1 MNNEEE
7 TVGGMDL
14 SGLLGGLLTITWQ
27 QAVMVAV
34 GGLLMYLAIAK
45 KYEPTLLLPIGF
57 GCMLGNLPVSAYMI
71 GPEGLF
77 GVLERAGIETELFPL
92 LIFLGVGA
100 MMDMRPLLS
109 QPIFVLMGALGHL
122 GIFAALVVA
131 VVLGFNLAEA
141 TSIGVIGAIDGPTVI
156 YVGAKLGHLFE
167 TPGLAAAV
175 AVTAYSYM
183 SLVPV
188 IQPPLMRLF
197 TTKRERA
204 IRMEYTPRPVSRA
217 VVILFPIVVTLLASV
232 FLPQAA
238 PLIAT
243 LMLGNLMRESGVV
256 EGLSRT
262 AQEAITNTVT
272 LFLGLVI
279 GSTMQ
284 GAAFLNLGTAKVLLL
299 GLVAFAL
306 DTIGGIMFGK
316 LVCVLS
322 GRRINPLVGAAA
334 ISAFPMSGR
343 LAQQVALEEDNQNFI
358 LMHALGANTAGQV
371 ASVIA
376 AGVLMALVFPF
387 LSP

>member
-1 MNNEEE
+1 
-7 TVGGMDL
+7 VGGINL
-14 SGLLGGLLTITWQ
+14 TGLLGGLLTITWQ
-27 QAVMVAV
+27 QTVMVIV
-34 GGLLMYLAIAK
+34 GGSLMYLAIAK
-45 KYEPTLLLPIGF
+45 EYEPTLLLPIGF

-77 GVLERAGIETELFPL
+77 GVLNRAGIETELFPL

-109 QPIFVLMGALGHL
+109 QPIFILMGAMGHL

-131 VVLGFNLAEA
+131 VLLGFNLAEA

-183 SLVPV
+183 SLVPI

-197 TTKRERA
+197 ITKRERA
-204 IRMEYTPRPVSRA
+204 IRMEYTPRPVSRTA
-217 VVILFPIVVTLLASV
+217 VILFPILVTLLASI

-262 AQEAITNTVT
+262 AQEAITNTST
-272 LFLGLVI
+272 LFLGLTI

-284 GAAFLNLGTAKVLLL
+284 GAAFLNLDTAKVLLL
-299 GLVAFAL
+299 GLVAFVL

-316 LVCVLS
+316 LVCLLS

-376 AGVLMALVFPF
+376 AGVLMALIFPL

>member
-1 MNNEEE
+1 MNNI
-7 TVGGMDL
+7 DL
-14 SGLLGGLLTITWQ
+14 SALLGGLLTITWQ

-34 GGLLMYLAIAK
+34 GGALMYLAIAK
-45 KYEPTLLLPIGF
+45 EYEPTLLLPIGF
-57 GCMLGNLPVSAYMI
+57 GCVLGNLPVSAYVM
-71 GPEGLF
+71 GPQGLF
-77 GVLERAGIETELFPL
+77 GVLKQAGIDTELFPL

-109 QPIFVLMGALGHL
+109 QPVLVLMGAMGHL
-122 GIFAALVVA
+122 GIFVTLVVA
-131 VVLGFNLAEA
+131 VLLGFNLAEA
-141 TSIGVIGAIDGPTVI
+141 TAIGIIGAIDGPTVI
-156 YVGAKLGHLFE
+156 YVGARLEHLFE

-183 SLVPV
+183 SLVPI

-197 TTKRERA
+197 TTRRERMV
-204 IRMEYTPRPVSRA
+204 RMEYTPRPVSKTT
-217 VVILFPIVVTLLASV
+217 VILFPIVVTVLAAI

-243 LMLGNLMRESGVV
+243 LMLGNLMKESGVV

-262 AQEAITNTVT
+262 AQEAITNTST

-279 GSTMQ
+279 GSMMQ
-284 GAAFLNLGTAKVLLL
+284 GETFLSLGTVKIILL

-306 DTIGGIMFGK
+306 DTIGGILFGK
-316 LVCVLS
+316 LAYLLS
-322 GRRINPLVGAAA
+322 GRKINPLVGAAA

-343 LAQQVALEEDNQNFI
+343 LAQKVALEEDNQNFI
-358 LMHALGANTAGQV
+358 LMHALGANTAGQL

-376 AGVLMALVFPF
+376 AGVLMALLAPF
-387 LSP
+387 LGM

>member
-1 MNNEEE
+1 MS
-7 TVGGMDL
+7 GIDL
-14 SGLLGGLLTITWQ
+14 SGLLGGLLDITWQ
-27 QAVMVAV
+27 QAIMVLV

-45 KYEPTLLLPIGF
+45 EYEPTLLLPIGF
-57 GCMLGNLPVSAYMI
+57 GCMLGNLPVSAYMM

-77 GVLERAGIETELFPL
+77 GVLKRAGIDTELFPL

-109 QPIFVLMGALGHL
+109 QPIFVLMGAMGCL
-122 GIFAALVVA
+122 GIFVTM
-131 VVLGFNLAEA
+131 VLSTLLNFNLAEA
-141 TSIGVIGAIDGPTVI
+141 TAIGVIGAIDGPTVI
-156 YVGAKLGHLFE
+156 YVGSRLEHLFD

-183 SLVPV
+183 SLVPI

-197 TTKRERA
+197 TTKRERS
-204 IRMEYTPRPVSRA
+204 IRMEYTPRPVSKAA
-217 VVILFPIVVTLLASV
+217 VIIFPIAVTLLAGI

-243 LMLGNLMRESGVV
+243 LMLGNLLQESGVV

-262 AQEAITNTVT
+262 AKEAIANTVT
-272 LFLGLVI
+272 LFMGLVI

-284 GAAFLNLGTAKVLLL
+284 GATFLNWGTVKVLLL
-299 GLVAFAL
+299 GLVAFAF
-306 DTIGGIMFGK
+306 DTIGGIAFGK

-343 LAQQVALEEDNQNFI
+343 LVQQVAWEEDNQNFI

-371 ASVIA
+371 ASVVA
-376 AGVLMALVFPF
+376 AGVLMSLIFPF
-387 LSP
+387 ISP

>member
-1 MNNEEE
+1 M
-7 TVGGMDL
+7 TGIDL
-14 SGLLGGLLTITWQ
+14 SALLGGLLTITWQ
-27 QAVMVAV
+27 QAIMVIV
-34 GGLLMYLAIAK
+34 GGVLMYLAIAK
-45 KYEPTLLLPIGF
+45 EYEPTLLLPIGF
-57 GCMLGNLPVSAYMI
+57 GCMLGNLPVSAHMI

-77 GVLERAGIETELFPL
+77 GVLKRAGIDTELFPL
-92 LIFLGVGA
+92 LVFLGVGA

-122 GIFAALVVA
+122 GIFATLVVA
-131 VVLGFNLAEA
+131 VMMGFNLAEA
-141 TSIGVIGAIDGPTVI
+141 TSIGMIGAIDGPTVI
-156 YVGAKLGHLFE
+156 YVGSKLGHLFE

-183 SLVPV
+183 SLVPI

-197 TTKRERA
+197 TTRRERA
-204 IRMEYTPRPVSRA
+204 IRMEYTPRPVSRT
-217 VVILFPIVVTLLASV
+217 VVILFPIVVTLLASI

-262 AQEAITNTVT
+262 AQEAITNTAT

-284 GAAFLNLGTAKVLLL
+284 GAAFLSLGTAKVLLL
-299 GLVAFAL
+299 GLMAFVL

-322 GRRINPLVGAAA
+322 GQRINPLVGAAA

-376 AGVLMALVFPF
+376 AGVLMALIFPF
-387 LSP
+387 ISP

>member
-1 MNNEEE
+1 
-7 TVGGMDL
+7 VGDIDL
-14 SGLLGGLLTITWQ
+14 IGLLGGLLTITWPQ
-27 QAVMVAV
+27 VVMVIA
-34 GGLLMYLAIAK
+34 GAILIILAIAK
-45 KYEPTLLLPIGF
+45 EYEPTLLLPIGF
-57 GCMLGNLPVSAYMI
+57 GCILGNLPVSAYMI
-71 GPEGLF
+71 GPDGLF
-77 GVLERAGIETELFPL
+77 GVLKRAGIDNELFPL

-109 QPIFVLMGALGHL
+109 QPIFVLMGAMGCL
-122 GIFAALVVA
+122 GIFGTLVVA
-131 VVLGFNLAEA
+131 VLMGFNLAEA
-141 TSIGVIGAIDGPTVI
+141 TSIGAIGAIDGPTVI
-156 YVGAKLGHLFE
+156 YVAAKLGYLFE

-183 SLVPV
+183 SLVPI

-197 TTKRERA
+197 TTRQERA
-204 IRMEYTPRPVSRA
+204 IRMEYTPRPVSKTA
-217 VVILFPIVVTLLASV
+217 VIIFPIVVMLLAAV

-262 AQEAITNTVT
+262 AQGAIGNTVT
-272 LFLGLVI
+272 LFLGLTI

-284 GAAFLNLGTAKVLLL
+284 GEAFLNLGTVKVLLL

-306 DTIGGIMFGK
+306 DTIGGILFGK

-343 LAQQVALEEDNQNFI
+343 LVQQVALEEDNQNFI

-376 AGVLMALVFPF
+376 AGVLMALIFPF
-387 LSP
+387 ISP

>member
-1 MNNEEE
+1 M
-7 TVGGMDL
+7 GGIDL
-14 SGLLGGLLTITWQ
+14 SGLLGDALTITWQ
-27 QAVMVAV
+27 QAIMVVV
-34 GGLLMYLAIAK
+34 GGMLMYLAIAK

-57 GCMLGNLPVSAYMI
+57 GCMLGNLPVSAHMM

-77 GVLERAGIETELFPL
+77 GVLQRAGIETELFPL

-109 QPIFVLMGALGHL
+109 QPIFILMGALGHL

-131 VVLGFNLAEA
+131 VLLGFNLAEA

-156 YVGAKLGHLFE
+156 YVGSRLGHLFE

-183 SLVPV
+183 SLVPI

-204 IRMEYTPRPVSRA
+204 IRMEYMPRPVSKTA
-217 VVILFPIVVTLLASV
+217 VILFPIVVTLLAAI

-262 AQEAITNTVT
+262 SQEAITNTAT
-272 LFLGLVI
+272 LFLGLTI

-284 GAAFLNLGTAKVLLL
+284 GEVFLNLGTAKVLLL

-306 DTIGGIMFGK
+306 DTIGGIAFGK
-316 LVCVLS
+316 LVCLLS

-376 AGVLMALVFPF
+376 AGVLMALIFPF
-387 LSP
+387 ISP

>member
-1 MNNEEE
+1 VTGVN
-7 TVGGMDL
+7 L

-27 QAVMVAV
+27 QAVMVV
-34 GGLLMYLAIAK
+34 IGGLLMYLAIAK

-57 GCMLGNLPVSAYMI
+57 GCLLGNLPVSAYML

-77 GVLERAGIETELFPL
+77 GVLKRAGIDTELFPL

-122 GIFAALVVA
+122 GIFATLIVA
-131 VVLGFNLAEA
+131 VMLGFNLAEA

-156 YVGAKLGHLFE
+156 YVGSKLGHLFE

-183 SLVPV
+183 SLVPI

-204 IRMEYTPRPVSRA
+204 IRMAYTPRPVSKTA
-217 VVILFPIVVTLLASV
+217 VILFPIMMTLLTSI

-243 LMLGNLMRESGVV
+243 LMLGNLMQEAGVV

-262 AQEAITNTVT
+262 SKEAITNTAT

-284 GAAFLNLGTAKVLLL
+284 GEVFLNLGTVKVLFL

-306 DTIGGIMFGK
+306 DTIGGVMFGK

-343 LAQQVALEEDNQNFI
+343 LVQQVALEEDNQNFI

-376 AGVLMALVFPF
+376 AGVLMALVFPYF
-387 LSP
+387 SP

>member
-1 MNNEEE
+1 VSGIE
-7 TVGGMDL
+7 L
-14 SGLLGGLLTITWQ
+14 SELWAGLLSITWQ
-27 QAVMVAV
+27 QVVMVAV
-34 GGLLMYLAIAK
+34 SGVLMALAIAK
-45 KYEPTLLLPIGF
+45 KYEPMLLLPIGF
-57 GCMLGNLPVSAYMI
+57 GCMLGNLPVSAHMI

-77 GVLERAGIETELFPL
+77 GLLKRAGIDTELFPL
-92 LIFLGVGA
+92 LIFLGVGV

-109 QPIFVLMGALGHL
+109 QPIFVMMGALGHL
-122 GIFAALVVA
+122 GIFATLVVA
-131 VVLGFNLAEA
+131 ALMGFNLAEA

-156 YVGAKLGHLFE
+156 YVGSRLEHLFE

-183 SLVPV
+183 SLVPI

-197 TTKRERA
+197 TTRRERS
-204 IRMEYTPRPVSRA
+204 IRMAYTPRPVSQRA
-217 VVILFPIVVTLLASV
+217 VILFPIVVTLLASV

-262 AQEAITNTVT
+262 AQEGITNTAT
-272 LFLGLVI
+272 LFLGLTI

-284 GAAFLNLGTAKVLLL
+284 GAAFLNVGTVKVLLL

-306 DTIGGIMFGK
+306 DTIGGILFGK
-316 LVCVLS
+316 LVCLLS
-322 GRRINPLVGAAA
+322 RRRINPLVGAAA

-376 AGVLMALVFPF
+376 AGVLMALIFP
-387 LSP
+387 LL

>member
-1 MNNEEE
+1 MSGIEL
-7 TVGGMDL
+7 G
-14 SGLLGGLLTITWQ
+14 GLLGGLLTITWQ
-27 QAVMVAV
+27 QAVMVVV
-34 GGLLMYLAIAK
+34 GGVLMALAIVK
-45 KYEPTLLLPIGF
+45 EYEPTLLLPIGF
-57 GCMLGNLPVSAYMI
+57 GCVLGNLPVSAYMI

-77 GVLERAGIETELFPL
+77 GVLKRAGIETELFPL

-122 GIFAALVVA
+122 GIFATLIVA
-131 VVLGFNLAEA
+131 VLMGFNLAEA

-156 YVGAKLGHLFE
+156 YVGAKLEYFFE
-167 TPGLAAAV
+167 APGLAAAV

-183 SLVPV
+183 SLVPI
-188 IQPPLMRLF
+188 IQPPLMRFF

-204 IRMEYTPRPVSRA
+204 IRMAYTPRPVSRGA
-217 VVILFPIVVTLLASV
+217 VILFPIVLTLLAGV

-262 AQEAITNTVT
+262 AQGAITNTTT
-272 LFLGLVI
+272 LFLGLTI

-284 GAAFLNLGTAKVLLL
+284 GGAFLNLGTLKVLLL
-299 GLVAFAL
+299 GLVAFVL

-322 GRRINPLVGAAA
+322 GHRINPLVGAAA

-376 AGVLMALVFPF
+376 AGVLMALIFPF
-387 LSP
+387 ISP

>member
-1 MNNEEE
+1 M
-7 TVGGMDL
+7 GGIDL
-14 SGLLGGLLTITWQ
+14 SGLVGGLFSITWQ

-34 GGLLMYLAIAK
+34 GAFLMYLAIAK
-45 KYEPTLLLPIGF
+45 EYEPTLLLPIGF
-57 GCMLGNLPVSAYMI
+57 GCILGNLPVSAYVM

-77 GVLERAGIETELFPL
+77 GVLKRAGIETELFPL

-109 QPIFVLMGALGHL
+109 QPVFVLMGAMGHL
-122 GIFAALVVA
+122 GIFATMVVA
-131 VVLGFNLAEA
+131 VLLGFNLAEA
-141 TSIGVIGAIDGPTVI
+141 TAIGVIGAIDGPTVI
-156 YVGAKLGHLFE
+156 YVGSKLEHLFE

-183 SLVPV
+183 SLVPI

-204 IRMEYTPRPVSRA
+204 VRMEYTPRPVSRTA
-217 VVILFPIVVTLLASV
+217 VILFPIVVTLLAAI

-243 LMLGNLMRESGVV
+243 LMLGNLMKESGVV

-262 AQEAITNTVT
+262 AQEAITNTST
-272 LFLGLVI
+272 LFLGLTI
-279 GSTMQ
+279 GSMMQ
-284 GAAFLNLGTAKVLLL
+284 GADFLNLGTLKVLGL

-306 DTIGGIMFGK
+306 DTVGGLTFGK
-316 LVCVLS
+316 LVYLLS
-322 GRRINPLVGAAA
+322 GRKINPLVGGAA

-343 LAQQVALEEDNQNFI
+343 LAQQVALEVDNQNFI

-376 AGVLMALVFPF
+376 AGVLMAMVFP
-387 LSP
+387 LLGGP

>member
-1 MNNEEE
+1 M
-7 TVGGMDL
+7 GGIDL
-14 SGLLGGLLTITWQ
+14 SVLLGGLLTMTWQ
-27 QAVMVAV
+27 QAVMVVVGAV
-34 GGLLMYLAIAK
+34 LLGLAIVK

-57 GCMLGNLPVSAYMI
+57 GCMLGNLPVSAHMM
-71 GPEGLF
+71 GPDGLF
-77 GVLERAGIETELFPL
+77 GVLQRAGIDNELFPL

-109 QPIFVLMGALGHL
+109 QPIFVLMGAMGCL
-122 GIFAALVVA
+122 GIFGTLVIAAA
-131 VVLGFNLAEA
+131 LGFNLAEA

-156 YVGAKLGHLFE
+156 YVAAKLDYLFE

-183 SLVPV
+183 SLVPI

-197 TTKRERA
+197 TTRQERA
-204 IRMEYTPRPVSRA
+204 IRMEYTPRPVSKTA
-217 VVILFPIVVTLLASV
+217 VILFPIVVTLLAAI

-262 AQEAITNTVT
+262 AQEAIGNTVT
-272 LFLGLVI
+272 LFLGLTI

-284 GAAFLNLGTAKVLLL
+284 GEAFLNLGTVKVLAL
-299 GLVAFAL
+299 GLIAFAL
-306 DTIGGIMFGK
+306 DTIGGIAFGK

-343 LAQQVALEEDNQNFI
+343 LVQQVALEEDNQNFI

-376 AGVLMALVFPF
+376 AGVLMALIFPF
-387 LSP
+387 ISP

>member
-1 MNNEEE
+1 VDIDL
-7 TVGGMDL
+7 TV
-14 SGLLGGLLTITWQ
+14 LLGGLSTITWS

-34 GGLLMYLAIAK
+34 GGLLMVLAIAK
-45 KYEPTLLLPIGF
+45 EYEPTLLLPIGF
-57 GCMLGNLPVSAYMI
+57 GCLLGNLPVAANLL
-71 GPEGLF
+71 GPDGLF
-77 GVLERAGIETELFPL
+77 GLLRRVGIDTELFPL
-92 LIFLGVGA
+92 LIFIGVGA

-109 QPIFVLMGALGHL
+109 QPMFVLMGALGHL
-122 GIFAALVVA
+122 GIFVALVVA
-131 VVLGFNLAEA
+131 VLLGFNLAEA

-156 YVGAKLGHLFE
+156 YVGSRLGHLFD
-167 TPGLAAAV
+167 TPGLAGAV

-183 SLVPV
+183 SLVPI

-197 TTKRERA
+197 TTRRERA
-204 IRMEYTPRPVSRA
+204 IRMEYTPHPVSKRA
-217 VVILFPIVVTLLASV
+217 AILFPIMVTILAGV

-243 LMLGNLMRESGVV
+243 LMLGNLLREAGVV
-256 EGLSRT
+256 EGLART
-262 AQEAITNTVT
+262 AQETITNTAT

-279 GSTMQ
+279 GSSMQ
-284 GAAFLNLGTAKVLLL
+284 GATFLTLGTLKVLVL

-306 DTIGGIMFGK
+306 DTVGGILFGK
-316 LVCVLS
+316 LVCLLS

-376 AGVLMALVFPF
+376 AGVLMALVFPS
-387 LSP
+387 LPQ

>member
-1 MNNEEE
+1 
-7 TVGGMDL
+7 VDGIDL

-27 QAVMVAV
+27 QMVMVAV
-34 GGLLMYLAIAK
+34 GGLLIFLAIAK
-45 KYEPTLLLPIGF
+45 EYEPTLLLPIGF
-57 GCMLGNLPVSAYMI
+57 GCILGNLPVSAYVM

-77 GVLERAGIETELFPL
+77 GVLKRAGIDTELFPL

-131 VVLGFNLAEA
+131 VLLGFNLAEA
-141 TSIGVIGAIDGPTVI
+141 TAIGVIGAIDGPTVI
-156 YVGAKLGHLFE
+156 YVGSRLEHLFE

-183 SLVPV
+183 SLVPI

-197 TTKRERA
+197 TTKRERRV
-204 IRMEYTPRPVSRA
+204 RMEYTPRPVSRTA
-217 VVILFPIVVTLLASV
+217 VMLFPVLLTVLAAV

-256 EGLSRT
+256 DGLSRT
-262 AQEAITNTVT
+262 AQEAITNSST

-284 GAAFLNLGTAKVLLL
+284 AEAFLSLGTVKVLLL

-306 DTIGGIMFGK
+306 DTIGGIFFGK
-316 LVCVLS
+316 LVYLLS
-322 GRRINPLVGAAA
+322 GRKINPLVGAAA

-343 LAQQVALEEDNQNFI
+343 LAQKVALEEDNQNFI

-376 AGVLMALVFPF
+376 AGVLMALLSPF
-387 LSP
+387 LGM

>member
-1 MNNEEE
+1 M
-7 TVGGMDL
+7 GGIDL
-14 SGLLGGLLTITWQ
+14 SGLYGGLLTITWQ
-27 QAVMVAV
+27 QVVMVLV
-34 GGLLMYLAIAK
+34 GALLMYLAIAK
-45 KYEPTLLLPIGF
+45 EYEPTLLLPIGF
-57 GCMLGNLPVSAYMI
+57 GCILGNLPVSAHMM

-77 GVLERAGIETELFPL
+77 GVLKRAGIDTELFPL

-109 QPIFVLMGALGHL
+109 QPIFVLMGAMGDL
-122 GIFAALVVA
+122 GIFGTMVLA
-131 VVLGFNLAEA
+131 VLLGFNLAEA
-141 TSIGVIGAIDGPTVI
+141 TAIGTIGAIDGPTVI
-156 YVGAKLGHLFE
+156 YVASKLEHLFD

-183 SLVPV
+183 SLVPI

-197 TTKRERA
+197 TTRRERA
-204 IRMEYTPRPVSRA
+204 VRMEYTPRPVSRTA
-217 VVILFPIVVTLLASV
+217 VILFPIVVTLLAAI

-243 LMLGNLMRESGVV
+243 LMLGNLMKESGVV

-262 AQEAITNTVT
+262 AQEAITNTST
-272 LFLGLVI
+272 LFLGLTI
-279 GSTMQ
+279 GSMMQ
-284 GAAFLNLGTAKVLLL
+284 GAEFLNLGTLKVLGL

-306 DTIGGIMFGK
+306 DTAGGLLFGK
-316 LVCVLS
+316 LVYLVS
-322 GRRINPLVGAAA
+322 GRKINPLVGGAA

-343 LAQQVALEEDNQNFI
+343 LAQQVALEVDNQNFI

-376 AGVLMALVFPF
+376 AGVLMAMVFP
-387 LSP
+387 LLGSP

>member
-1 MNNEEE
+1 MN
-7 TVGGMDL
+7 GIDL

-27 QAVMVAV
+27 QAIMVVV
-34 GGLLMYLAIAK
+34 GGVLMTLAIAK

-57 GCMLGNLPVSAYMI
+57 GCMLGNLPVSAHMI

-77 GVLERAGIETELFPL
+77 GVLKRAGIETELFPL

-109 QPIFVLMGALGHL
+109 QPIFILMGALGHL

-131 VVLGFNLAEA
+131 VLLGFNLAEA
-141 TSIGVIGAIDGPTVI
+141 TSIGMIGAIDGPTVI
-156 YVGAKLGHLFE
+156 YVGSKLGHLFE

-183 SLVPV
+183 SLVPI

-197 TTKRERA
+197 TTRRERA
-204 IRMEYTPRPVSRA
+204 IRMEYTPRPVSRTA
-217 VVILFPIVVTLLASV
+217 VILFPIVVTLLASI

-262 AQEAITNTVT
+262 AQEAITNTAT
-272 LFLGLVI
+272 LFLGLTI

-284 GAAFLNLGTAKVLLL
+284 GEAFLNLGTAKVLLL

-376 AGVLMALVFPF
+376 AGVLMALIFPF
-387 LSP
+387 ISP

>member
-1 MNNEEE
+1 MSRI
-7 TVGGMDL
+7 DL
-14 SGLLGGLLTITWQ
+14 HGLLGGLLNITWE

-34 GGLLMYLAIAK
+34 GGMLMGLAIAK
-45 KYEPTLLLPIGF
+45 EYEPMLLLPIGF
-57 GCMLGNLPVSAYMI
+57 GCILGNLPVSVHMI
-71 GPEGLF
+71 GPEGFF
-77 GVLERAGIETELFPL
+77 GVLKRVGIDTELFPL
-92 LIFLGVGA
+92 LIFLGVGV

-109 QPIFVLMGALGHL
+109 YPVFVLMGALGHL
-122 GIFAALVVA
+122 GIFAALVLA
-131 VVLGFNLAEA
+131 VLLGFNLAEA

-156 YVGAKLGHLFE
+156 YVGAKLQHLFE

-183 SLVPV
+183 SLVPI

-197 TTKRERA
+197 TTKRERS
-204 IRMEYTPRPVSRA
+204 IRMEYTPRPVSQTT
-217 VVILFPIVVTLLASV
+217 VILFPIVVTLLAGV

-262 AQEAITNTVT
+262 AQEAITNTAT
-272 LFLGLVI
+272 LFLGLTI
-279 GSTMQ
+279 GSMMQ
-284 GAAFLNLGTAKVLLL
+284 GEVFLNLGTVKVLLL
-299 GLVAFAL
+299 GLAAFAL

-316 LVCVLS
+316 LVCMLS

-343 LAQQVALEEDNQNFI
+343 LAQQVALEEDDQNFI

-376 AGVLMALVFPF
+376 AGVLMALIFP
-387 LSP
+387 LISP

>member
-1 MNNEEE
+1 VSGIDL
-7 TVGGMDL
+7 TV
-14 SGLLGGLLTITWQ
+14 LLGGLLTITWQ
-27 QAVMVAV
+27 QAVMVIV
-34 GGLLMYLAIAK
+34 GGVLMVLAIAK
-45 KYEPTLLLPIGF
+45 GYEPTLLLPIGF
-57 GCMLGNLPVSAYMI
+57 GCMLGNLPVSAYML

-77 GVLERAGIETELFPL
+77 GVLKRAGIDTELFPL

-122 GIFAALVVA
+122 GIFATLVVA
-131 VVLGFNLAEA
+131 VTMGFNLAEA

-156 YVGAKLGHLFE
+156 YVGSKLGHLFE

-183 SLVPV
+183 SLVPI

-204 IRMEYTPRPVSRA
+204 IRMEYTPRPVSKTA
-217 VVILFPIVVTLLASV
+217 VVVFPIVVTVLAAI

-243 LMLGNLMRESGVV
+243 LMLGNLMQESGVV

-262 AQEAITNTVT
+262 SKEAITNTAT

-284 GAAFLNLGTAKVLLL
+284 GEAFLNVGTIKVLLL

-376 AGVLMALVFPF
+376 AGVLMALIFPF
-387 LSP
+387 ISP

>member
-1 MNNEEE
+1 MS
-7 TVGGMDL
+7 GIDL
-14 SGLLGGLLTITWQ
+14 GGLLGGLLTITWQ
-27 QAVMVAV
+27 QAIMVIV
-34 GGLLMYLAIAK
+34 GGVLMYLAIAK
-45 KYEPTLLLPIGF
+45 EYEPTLLLPIGF
-57 GCMLGNLPVSAYMI
+57 GCMLGNLPVSAHMI

-77 GVLERAGIETELFPL
+77 GVLKRAGIDTELFPL
-92 LIFLGVGA
+92 LVFLGVGA

-122 GIFAALVVA
+122 GIFATLVVA
-131 VVLGFNLAEA
+131 VMMGFNLAEA
-141 TSIGVIGAIDGPTVI
+141 TSIGMIGAIDGPTVI
-156 YVGAKLGHLFE
+156 YVGSKLGHLFE

-183 SLVPV
+183 SLVPI

-197 TTKRERA
+197 TTRRERA
-204 IRMEYTPRPVSRA
+204 IRMEYTPRPVSRT
-217 VVILFPIVVTLLASV
+217 VVILFPIVVTLLASI

-262 AQEAITNTVT
+262 AQEAITNTAT

-284 GAAFLNLGTAKVLLL
+284 GAAFLSLGTAKVLLL
-299 GLVAFAL
+299 GLMAFAL

-322 GRRINPLVGAAA
+322 GQRINPLVGAAA

-376 AGVLMALVFPF
+376 AGVLMALIFPF
-387 LSP
+387 ISP

>member
-1 MNNEEE
+1 MMGGIDLNGLLEGLLSI
-7 TVGGMDL
+7 TWPQAAMLIVGG
-14 SGLLGGLLTITWQ
+14 
-27 QAVMVAV
+27 V
-34 GGLLMYLAIAK
+34 LMYLAIAK
-45 KYEPTLLLPIGF
+45 EYEPNLLLPIGF
-57 GCMLGNLPVSAYMI
+57 GCMLANLPVAAHML

-77 GVLERAGIETELFPL
+77 GVLKRAGIDTELFPL
-92 LIFLGVGA
+92 LIFVGVGA

-109 QPIFVLMGALGHL
+109 QPIFVLMGAMGHL
-122 GIFAALVVA
+122 GIFATLIVA
-131 VVLGFNLAEA
+131 VALGFNLAESTA
-141 TSIGVIGAIDGPTVI
+141 IGVIGAIDGPTVI
-156 YVGAKLGHLFE
+156 YVGSKLGHLFD

-183 SLVPV
+183 SLVPI
-188 IQPPLMRLF
+188 IQPPLMRLL
-197 TTKRERA
+197 TTKRERSV
-204 IRMEYTPRPVSRA
+204 RMEYTPRPVSKT
-217 VVILFPIVVTLLASV
+217 VVILFPIVVTLLAAV

-256 EGLSRT
+256 DGLSRT
-262 AQEAITNTVT
+262 AQETITNIST

-284 GAAFLNLGTAKVLLL
+284 GDAFLTLGTVKILLL
-299 GLVAFAL
+299 GLLAFVL
-306 DTIGGIMFGK
+306 DTVGGLVFGK
-316 LVCVLS
+316 LVCLLS
-322 GRRINPLVGAAA
+322 RWRINPLVGAAA

-387 LSP
+387 LEG

>member
-1 MNNEEE
+1 
-7 TVGGMDL
+7 VDGIDL

-27 QAVMVAV
+27 QMVMVAV
-34 GGLLMYLAIAK
+34 GGLLIFLAIAK
-45 KYEPTLLLPIGF
+45 EYEPTLLLPIGF
-57 GCMLGNLPVSAYMI
+57 GCILGNLPVSAYVM

-77 GVLERAGIETELFPL
+77 GVLKRAGIDTELFPL

-131 VVLGFNLAEA
+131 VLLGFNLAEA
-141 TSIGVIGAIDGPTVI
+141 TAIGVIGAIDGPTVI
-156 YVGAKLGHLFE
+156 YVGSRLEHLFE

-183 SLVPV
+183 SLVPI

-197 TTKRERA
+197 TTKRERRV
-204 IRMEYTPRPVSRA
+204 RMEYTPRPVSRTA
-217 VVILFPIVVTLLASV
+217 VMLFPVLLTVLAAV

-256 EGLSRT
+256 DGLSRT
-262 AQEAITNTVT
+262 AQEAITNSST

-284 GAAFLNLGTAKVLLL
+284 AEAFLSLGTVKVLLL

-306 DTIGGIMFGK
+306 DTIGGIFFGK
-316 LVCVLS
+316 LVYLLS

-343 LAQQVALEEDNQNFI
+343 LAQKVALEEDNQNFI

-376 AGVLMALVFPF
+376 AGVLMALLSPF
-387 LSP
+387 LGM

>member
-1 MNNEEE
+1 M
-7 TVGGMDL
+7 GGMEL
-14 SGLLGGLLTITWQ
+14 NGLLGGLLTLTWQ
-27 QAVMVAV
+27 QGVMVAV
-34 GGLLMYLAIAK
+34 GGLLMYLAIAR

-57 GCMLGNLPVSAYMI
+57 GCILGNLPVSAYMM

-77 GVLERAGIETELFPL
+77 GVLKRTGIETELFPL

-122 GIFAALVVA
+122 GIFATLVVA
-131 VVLGFNLAEA
+131 VLLGFNLAEA
-141 TSIGVIGAIDGPTVI
+141 TAIGVIGAIDGPTVI
-156 YVGAKLGHLFE
+156 YVGAKLEHLFE

-183 SLVPV
+183 SLVPI

-197 TTKRERA
+197 TTRRERA
-204 IRMEYTPRPVSRA
+204 IRMEYTPRPVSRTA
-217 VVILFPIVVTLLASV
+217 VLLFPLVVTALAGI

-243 LMLGNLMRESGVV
+243 LMLGNLMKESGVV

-262 AQEAITNTVT
+262 AQEAITNTAT
-272 LFLGLVI
+272 LFLGLTI

-284 GAAFLNLGTAKVLLL
+284 GAAFLNLGTLKVLLL
-299 GLVAFAL
+299 GLVAFVL
-306 DTIGGIMFGK
+306 DTVGGLLFGK
-316 LVCVLS
+316 LVCLLS
-322 GRRINPLVGAAA
+322 GRRVNPLVGAAA

-376 AGVLMALVFPF
+376 AGVLMALVFP
-387 LSP
+387 LLGR

>member
-1 MNNEEE
+1 M
-7 TVGGMDL
+7 GGIDL

-27 QAVMVAV
+27 QAVMVLAS
-34 GGLLMYLAIAK
+34 GLLMYLAIAK
-45 KYEPTLLLPIGF
+45 EYEPTLLLPIGF
-57 GCMLGNLPVSAYMI
+57 GCMLGNLPVSAHMM

-77 GVLERAGIETELFPL
+77 GVLKRAGIDTELFPL

-109 QPIFVLMGALGHL
+109 QPIFVLMGAMGCL
-122 GIFAALVVA
+122 GIFVAMIVAAMLN
-131 VVLGFNLAEA
+131 FNLAEA

-156 YVGAKLGHLFE
+156 YVGSKLEHLFE

-183 SLVPV
+183 SLVPI

-204 IRMEYTPRPVSRA
+204 IRMEYTPRPVSKTA
-217 VVILFPIVVTLLASV
+217 VILFPIVVTLLAAI

-243 LMLGNLMRESGVV
+243 PMLGNLLQESGVV

-262 AQEAITNTVT
+262 SKEAITNTAT

-284 GAAFLNLGTAKVLLL
+284 GVAFLNWGTVKVLLL
-299 GLVAFAL
+299 GLLAFAF
-306 DTIGGIMFGK
+306 DTIGGITFGK

-343 LAQQVALEEDNQNFI
+343 LVQQVAWEEDNQNFI

-376 AGVLMALVFPF
+376 AGVLMALIFPF
-387 LSP
+387 ISP